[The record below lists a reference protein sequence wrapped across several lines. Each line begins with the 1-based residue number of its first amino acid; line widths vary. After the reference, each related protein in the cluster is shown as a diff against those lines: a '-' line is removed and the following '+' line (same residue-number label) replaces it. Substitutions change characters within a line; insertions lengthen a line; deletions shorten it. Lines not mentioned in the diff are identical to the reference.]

1 LVITEV
7 SILIPINKPQLDER
21 ERQEVIRV
29 LDDAALTSAAM
40 EGGKYVCEF
49 ERLLK
54 GFLNVK
60 HVVAV
65 NSGTSALHAALL
77 ANGIGYGDEVILPSF
92 TFVATANA
100 VVATGAK
107 PIFADILQGG
117 YTIDPLDIDKKITRY
132 TKAIVPVHLYG
143 HPASMNEISEIA
155 ARHSLA
161 VIEDACQSLGSSYF
175 GRQTG
180 SLGNMGCFSMYA
192 STVITSGEGGA
203 IATNDDNLANELMM
217 VRNHG
222 MVKGYD
228 TKVLGLNMRLPEISA
243 AIAKVQ
249 LEKLTDILDLRRRNA
264 LILHDLFSQSNQVQN
279 IKIPLEPK
287 GSRYN
292 WYLYTV
298 TLYNKR
304 DEIKSNL
311 HKNGIGATVYY
322 DPPVHM
328 TPYYSKHYPNSNLK
342 FTELASKSVLSL
354 PVHQSLSEEE
364 AKFIANKVIEI
375 MQE

>member
-1 LVITEV
+1 
-7 SILIPINKPQLDER
+7 
-21 ERQEVIRV
+21 
-29 LDDAALTSAAM
+29 
-40 EGGKYVCEF
+40 
-49 ERLLK
+49 
-54 GFLNVK
+54 
-60 HVVAV
+60 
-65 NSGTSALHAALL
+65 
-77 ANGIGYGDEVILPSF
+77 
-92 TFVATANA
+92 
-100 VVATGAK
+100 
-107 PIFADILQGG
+107 
-117 YTIDPLDIDKKITRY
+117 
-132 TKAIVPVHLYG
+132 
-143 HPASMNEISEIA
+143 
-155 ARHSLA
+155 
-161 VIEDACQSLGSSYF
+161 
-175 GRQTG
+175 
-180 SLGNMGCFSMYA
+180 
-192 STVITSGEGGA
+192 
-203 IATNDDNLANELMM
+203 MM

-298 TLYNKR
+298 TLDNKR